1 MPQIVAEHDRA
12 AAIAALAEDHCVPTP
27 LTPSQR
33 HWLGELIPFLPTV
46 PARMHGGLIRYI
58 LCGIPTGDFLR
69 ALLGNDL
76 IEAVR
81 RADDG
86 NRFALSSWVVLLS
99 NAAPP
104 GCFGSGGQVARWLA
118 QGGLLDTLALAG
130 AEA

>member
-1 MPQIVAEHDRA
+1 MPQTVAEHDRA
-12 AAIAALAEDHCVPTP
+12 AAIAALAEDHGVPTP
-27 LTPSQR
+27 LTTSQR

-58 LCGIPTGDFLR
+58 LCGVPTGDFLR

-76 IEAVR
+76 IEAVV

-86 NRFALSSWVVLLS
+86 NRFAVPAWIVLLC

-104 GCFGSGGQVARWLA
+104 PCFGSGGQVARWIA
-118 QGGLLDTLALAG
+118 QGGLLEAG